1 MSARK
6 QWQMTVHGVEREE
19 EGGEDVKYVRGHE
32 TGVGSLKL
40 GS

>member
-6 QWQMTVHGVEREE
+6 QWQMAVHGVEHK
-19 EGGEDVKYVRGHE
+19 EGKSEDVKYVRGHE
-32 TGVGSLKL
+32 KGVGSLKL